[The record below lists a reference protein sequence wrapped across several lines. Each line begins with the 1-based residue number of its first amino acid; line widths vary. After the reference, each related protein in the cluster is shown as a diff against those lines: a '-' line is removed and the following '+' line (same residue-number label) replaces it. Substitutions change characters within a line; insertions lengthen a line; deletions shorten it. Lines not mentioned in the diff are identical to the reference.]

1 MKSDKMPYIIYT
13 DIESL
18 IKKKQKDLPIVQKIL
33 QQQKLG
39 SILLVD
45 IQCQQFWYLITQ
57 KTKIL
62 YIVEKIV

>member
-18 IKKKQKDLPIVQKIL
+18 IKKKKKDLPIVQKIL